1 MRTAL
6 DCIPCIIRQALDSL
20 RQITGDARIQEE
32 VLRDVLIFMSELPEQ
47 STPPSI
53 ARDVHR
59 LLRDK
64 TGNTDPYSSIK
75 KRSND
80 IAIKLYEGIK
90 EHEDMPLDKFE
101 AAIRLA
107 IAGNII
113 DFGAKSN
120 VTDEDI
126 ETTIN
131 TSLTAQIDSDGIRN
145 LKEEVAKADSI
156 LYLADNAGEIIFD
169 RFLIEQLPAHKT
181 TLAVRGKPII
191 NDATIE
197 DAEIAGLTDIVTT
210 IGNGSDAPGTILDDC
225 SEEFNSYFE
234 KADLII
240 SKGQGNY
247 ETLNEVNRNIFFL
260 LKVKCP
266 MVAKDLKSEI
276 GSLIIQKSPH
286 STL

>member
-1 MRTAL
+1 M
-6 DCIPCIIRQALDSL
+6 
-20 RQITGDARIQEE
+20 
-32 VLRDVLIFMSELPEQ
+32 
-47 STPPSI
+47 
-53 ARDVHR
+53 HR

-80 IAIKLYEGIK
+80 IAIELYEGIK

-145 LKEEVAKADSI
+145 LKDEVAKANSI

-169 RFLIEQLPAHKT
+169 RFLIEQLPADKT